1 MYVCLTHTL
10 YGFESHH
17 PLRLLLL
24 HINYITLNYKLT
36 IKKKRILG
44 TRINNNDV
52 CITERY
58 YRNRIIRTLYKLIV
72 KSAHKVIIGMKSI
85 FIIYTNII
93 KNKEM
98 RKILRHKQLT
108 TRPPLLRKKEEKTDD
123 LNGLSVSAVHNGFTV
138 DV

>member
-1 MYVCLTHTL
+1 M
-10 YGFESHH
+10 
-17 PLRLLLL
+17 
-24 HINYITLNYKLT
+24 
-36 IKKKRILG
+36 
-44 TRINNNDV
+44 
-52 CITERY
+52 
-58 YRNRIIRTLYKLIV
+58 YKLIV